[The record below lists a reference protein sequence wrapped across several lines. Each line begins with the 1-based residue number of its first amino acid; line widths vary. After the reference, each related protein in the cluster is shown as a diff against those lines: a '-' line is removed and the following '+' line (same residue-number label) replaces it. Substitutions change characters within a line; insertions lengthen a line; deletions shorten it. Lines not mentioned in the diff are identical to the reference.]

1 MQSSQA
7 CCPGDAHIPRA
18 SYAVASFSLRDEFPL
33 SNQIVCHVITCNEL
47 VILHNQVCEVTFVQ
61 VLAMFAGYQQEF
73 SIFDNYQLTIE
84 SMASGTIDDHDMFD
98 TIRLDRG

>member
-1 MQSSQA
+1 MV
-7 CCPGDAHIPRA
+7 I
-18 SYAVASFSLRDEFPL
+18 SFILRDELPL
-33 SNQIVCHVITCNEL
+33 PKRVFVMLPLIEKSVM
-47 VILHNQVCEVTFVQ
+47 ILQDQVCKLISIQ
-61 VLAMFAGYQQEF
+61 VRAMFANYQQEF

>member
-1 MQSSQA
+1 M
-7 CCPGDAHIPRA
+7 
-18 SYAVASFSLRDEFPL
+18 
-33 SNQIVCHVITCNEL
+33 
-47 VILHNQVCEVTFVQ
+47 ILQDQVCKLMSIQ
-61 VLAMFAGYQQEF
+61 VLAMFANCQQEF